1 VQPFSQVLCNNKQ
14 IFCNMVTCLD
24 HGDMVVQ
31 YAVMQ
36 GCVRLRDALKCILQ
50 AIFTLMMSRT
60 ATLKAAE
67 KCWQRLLL
75 AVRSRLTVLTVG
87 HKRKHS
93 ACRAQ
98 IVGCGSDH
106 TYISRV
112 KYPQNVCRG
121 SFTECNWA
129 QADANLC
136 LNLWTG
142 IRRCLSKD
150 SGTRQ
155 MRL

>member
-50 AIFTLMMSRT
+50 AIFTFMMSRT

-87 HKRKHS
+87 HKRKHR

-98 IVGCGSDH
+98 IGGCGSDH

-112 KYPQNVCRG
+112 KYP
-121 SFTECNWA
+121 
-129 QADANLC
+129 
-136 LNLWTG
+136 
-142 IRRCLSKD
+142 
-150 SGTRQ
+150 
-155 MRL
+155 